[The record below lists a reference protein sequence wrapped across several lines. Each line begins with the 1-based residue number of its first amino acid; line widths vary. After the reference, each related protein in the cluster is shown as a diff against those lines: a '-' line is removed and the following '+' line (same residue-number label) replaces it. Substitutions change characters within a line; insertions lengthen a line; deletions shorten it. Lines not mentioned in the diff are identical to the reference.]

1 MDSQTSRNVRRISKT
16 NYLGNGLSVYL
27 ITHDNGGLF
36 FISFLMNAIILS
48 RKFDV
53 RTALRKI

>member
-27 ITHDNGGLF
+27 ITPGNGGLF
-36 FISFLMNAIILS
+36 AFCEANK
-48 RKFDV
+48 RYDKQ
-53 RTALRKI
+53 